1 MTMLNLLSIG
11 LLHLALAPG
20 ALLKA
25 GWACMLLVDG
35 LARFPAC
42 FKAAAYVGTL
52 PLVPLL

>member
-35 LARFPAC
+35 LAGLPAC
-42 FKAAAYVGTL
+42 FEAAAYVGTL